1 LIIQIINLTPQ
12 GVFKNYSELY
22 KIYRDVYYPGLIGL
36 EIRGLSSGLAGTVK
50 KIVLSVSQ
58 ICYKN
63 HKKQEDL
70 TDLFIPGSVP
80 DFFELS
86 RKVLALGNEDLGY
99 KIINAVKNYEEY
111 NSKSIKLGTRE
122 LPLCSSYVMGILNV
136 TPDSFSDGGLYLN
149 ENEAV
154 AHALNMLENGAN
166 IIDVGGES
174 TRPGS
179 KPVTAEEEIKRVVPV
194 IEQILQ
200 KNSNAIISVDTNKSE
215 VAALALKSG
224 ACIINDIS
232 AGDFDS
238 DMMNVVKDYDAAV
251 ILMHM
256 QGTPENMQV
265 NPQYDN
271 LIRDIY
277 DYLYERAQK
286 AVKAGIKNIIIDP
299 GIGFGKTVE
308 DNFEIIKRISD
319 FKSLGFPLLIGLS
332 RKGFIGKTLG
342 LQVDNRD
349 EATAILESIAICNGA
364 RFIRTHN
371 TSLGNKVTRLH
382 NIIS

>member
-1 LIIQIINLTPQ
+1 
-12 GVFKNYSELY
+12 
-22 KIYRDVYYPGLIGL
+22 
-36 EIRGLSSGLAGTVK
+36 
-50 KIVLSVSQ
+50 
-58 ICYKN
+58 
-63 HKKQEDL
+63 
-70 TDLFIPGSVP
+70 
-80 DFFELS
+80 
-86 RKVLALGNEDLGY
+86 
-99 KIINAVKNYEEY
+99 
-111 NSKSIKLGTRE
+111 
-122 LPLCSSYVMGILNV
+122 V